1 MMRIVS
7 VYNRYL
13 NRGGEDE
20 VFESEAKLL
29 TERGCDVHLV
39 TEQTQVPRNISHQI
53 KMAIDC
59 VWSSSWYEK
68 FHQVLERIRPDIV
81 HVHNVF
87 PVMSPAVYYACQRVG
102 VPVVQ
107 TLHNYRL
114 LCPASTFY
122 RNDKVCEECVNH
134 SLWRGVQ
141 HGCFQDSRVKTAV
154 IAAMLQVHRNKNTWQ
169 QKIDRYIALSEFA
182 RSKFVDSGL
191 PAEKIR
197 VKPNFIDLD
206 PGQPS
211 QKREYAIFVGRLV
224 NWKGTATLVSAW
236 KSLCGSIPLMIVG
249 DGPDLPQI
257 ETSIAQGILPGVV
270 CKGRLTRNETITAIR
285 AARFLV
291 FPSQWYEGFPM
302 TIAEAFACSVPVI
315 CSGLGSM
322 QEIVSD
328 GRTGLHFRAGDSEDL
343 ASKVRWAWE
352 HSEEMEIM
360 GQQARAEF
368 EAKYTASRNYEML
381 IDIYQEAIA
390 AHA

>member
-1 MMRIVS
+1 
-7 VYNRYL
+7 
-13 NRGGEDE
+13 
-20 VFESEAKLL
+20 
-29 TERGCDVHLV
+29 
-39 TEQTQVPRNISHQI
+39 
-53 KMAIDC
+53 
-59 VWSSSWYEK
+59 
-68 FHQVLERIRPDIV
+68 
-81 HVHNVF
+81 
-87 PVMSPAVYYACQRVG
+87 
-102 VPVVQ
+102 
-107 TLHNYRL
+107 
-114 LCPASTFY
+114 
-122 RNDKVCEECVNH
+122 
-134 SLWRGVQ
+134 
-141 HGCFQDSRVKTAV
+141 
-154 IAAMLQVHRNKNTWQ
+154 
-169 QKIDRYIALSEFA
+169 
-182 RSKFVDSGL
+182 
-191 PAEKIR
+191 
-197 VKPNFIDLD
+197 
-206 PGQPS
+206 
-211 QKREYAIFVGRLV
+211 
-224 NWKGTATLVSAW
+224 
-236 KSLCGSIPLMIVG
+236 MIVG
-249 DGPDLPQI
+249 DGPDRPQI

-270 CKGRLTRNETITAIR
+270 CKGRLTRNETIAAIR